1 MYNGLY
7 RNQFNAQ
14 RERKENLMRR
24 GRTWLLILLLVV
36 IIGGA
41 AAYFIFSG
49 GGGIFGAPAATPTV
63 AVRQVEVVVAGQQ
76 IPKLAT
82 IDENMLSTVLLPESN
97 VVSTMIRDKAQVVG
111 KYAKYQLDQGHF
123 ITTAD
128 IATSALEVPQG
139 GSEAARLIPNGMV
152 AISIP
157 MTRLGSA
164 AYGVQD
170 GDHVNLIL
178 TALFVDVDPG
188 FQSILPN
195 TAGSVTL
202 APGSG
207 QQTASV
213 AAGSPVGRTE
223 IDPVLNAPIYVIPS
237 EAQRPRMVSQMILQ
251 DIQVLHVGNFPQA
264 GVQAAPQPTPEP
276 GATPA
281 PTPAPTRPDVVTLIV
296 NPQDAVTL
304 TYLMFSGLQNGAQMT
319 MVLRGADDQS
329 RVQTES
335 ATLQFLLSQ
344 YGITIPAK
352 LSNAMNPVLNQLA
365 PPAWH
370 GDDQV
375 TVNP

>member
-14 RERKENLMRR
+14 WERKENLMRR

-41 AAYFIFSG
+41 AAYFVFSG

-63 AVRQVEVVVAGQQ
+63 EVRTVDVVVASQT
-76 IPKLAT
+76 IPRQEL
-82 IDENMLSTVLLPESN
+82 IDESSLSTVSLPETN

-111 KYAKYQLDQGHF
+111 KYAKYQLDPGHF

-128 IATSALEVPQG
+128 IAATQP
-139 GSEAARLIPNGMV
+139 GSEAAIAVPNGMV

-164 AYGVQD
+164 AYGIQN

-178 TALFVDVDPG
+178 TSLFVDVDPG

-207 QQTASV
+207 QQTASI

-251 DIQVLHVGNFPQA
+251 DVQVLRVGDFPRP
-264 GVQAAPQPTPEP
+264 GVQAAAQPTPVP

-281 PTPAPTRPDVVTLIV
+281 PPQVPPRPDIVTLLV

-319 MVLRGADDQS
+319 MVLRGPDDQS

>member
-1 MYNGLY
+1 
-7 RNQFNAQ
+7 
-14 RERKENLMRR
+14 
-24 GRTWLLILLLVV
+24 LILLLIV

-41 AAYFIFSG
+41 AAYFFFSG
-49 GGGIFGAPAATPTV
+49 GGGLLGAPAGTPTA
-63 AVRQVEVVVAGQQ
+63 AVREVEVVVAGQTIQ
-76 IPKLAT
+76 RQAT
-82 IDENMLSTVLLPESN
+82 IEEGMLQMVSLPEDN
-97 VVSTMIRDKAQVVG
+97 VQATMIRDKAQVVG

-123 ITTAD
+123 ITSAD
-128 IATSALEVPQG
+128 VAATQPGSDAAIA
-139 GSEAARLIPNGMV
+139 IPNGMV

-164 AYGVQD
+164 AYGIQD
-170 GDHVNLIL
+170 GDHVNLIV
-178 TALFVDVDPG
+178 TTLFVDVDPA

-237 EAQRPRMVSQMILQ
+237 EAQRPRLVSQMILQ
-251 DIQVLHVGNFPQA
+251 DIPVLRVGNWPLP
-264 GVQAAPQPTPEP
+264 GGEVAAPQPTPAP
-276 GATPA
+276 GATPV
-281 PTPAPTRPDVVTLIV
+281 PTPAPARPDIVTLIV
-296 NPQDAVTL
+296 SPQDAVTL
-304 TYLMFSGLQNGAQMT
+304 TYLMFSGIQNGAQMT

-352 LSNAMNPVLNQLA
+352 LSNAMDPVLNQLA
-365 PPAWH
+365 PPYWH

-375 TVNP
+375 TQNP